1 MSEYFKN
8 MPALYYRFD
17 TGTNHA
23 GKKIDIIHQK
33 LVTDISLRHRL
44 KQSIKSAI
52 YTKQLYNIPEG
63 ERADTLSLRYY
74 GGFEY
79 VWLIFLANNILDP
92 IFDWPLSQDEL
103 RKHIICK
110 YGSLDAANSGVHHY
124 EEILQKL
131 VPASKGQE
139 RIEERFYEVDATRY
153 QIVAAQGDGM
163 ERTVSDYEYEVLRND
178 SKKTIALIDNSWAE
192 QILETAR
199 NMFS

>member
-8 MPALYYRFD
+8 MPAIYYRFD
-17 TGTNHA
+17 TGTSHA
-23 GKKIDIIHQK
+23 GKKIDLVHQK

-44 KQSIKSAI
+44 KSTIKSAT
-52 YTKQLYNIPEG
+52 YTKYYYTIPDG
-63 ERADTLSLRYY
+63 ERPDTLSYRYY

-79 VWLIFLANNILDP
+79 IWLIFLANNIFDP

-110 YGSLDAANSGVHHY
+110 YGSSDAANSGVHHY
-124 EEILQKL
+124 EEVIQKL
-131 VPASKGQE
+131 VPASQGQD
-139 RIEERFYEVDATRY
+139 RIEERFYEVDETRY
-153 QIVAAQGDGM
+153 QIVAAEGFGM
-163 ERTVSDYEYEVLRND
+163 ERTVSNYEYEVLHND
-178 SKKTIALIDNSWAE
+178 SKKEINLIEDVWAE

>member
-8 MPALYYRFD
+8 MPALYYKFD

-110 YGSLDAANSGVHHY
+110 YGSLDAAHSGVHHY

-131 VPASKGQE
+131 VPASAGQE

-153 QIVAAQGDGM
+153 QLVAAQGDGM
-163 ERTVSDYEYEVLRND
+163 ERTVSDYEYEILRND
-178 SKKTIALIDNSWAE
+178 SKKTIALIDDSWVE

>member
-8 MPALYYRFD
+8 MPSLYYRFE

-23 GKKIDIIHQK
+23 GKKIDLVHQK

-44 KQSIKSAI
+44 KSTIKSAT
-52 YTKQLYNIPEG
+52 YTKYNYTIPDG
-63 ERADTLSLRYY
+63 ERPDTLSYRYY

-79 VWLIFLANNILDP
+79 IWLIFLANNIFDP

-124 EEILQKL
+124 EEVIQKL
-131 VPASKGQE
+131 VPASKGQD
-139 RIEERFYEVDATRY
+139 RIEERFYEVDETRY
-153 QIVAAQGDGM
+153 QIVAAEGFGM
-163 ERTVSDYEYEVLRND
+163 ERTVSNYDYEVLHND
-178 SKKTIALIDNSWAE
+178 SKKEINLIEDVWAE

>member
-8 MPALYYRFD
+8 MPAIYYRFD
-17 TGTNHA
+17 TGTSHA
-23 GKKIDIIHQK
+23 GKKIDLVHQK

-44 KQSIKSAI
+44 KSTIKSAT
-52 YTKQLYNIPEG
+52 YTKYYYTIPDG
-63 ERADTLSLRYY
+63 ERPDTLSYRYY

-79 VWLIFLANNILDP
+79 IWLIFLANNIFDP

-124 EEILQKL
+124 EEVIQKL
-131 VPASKGQE
+131 VPASKGQD
-139 RIEERFYEVDATRY
+139 RIEERFYEVDETRY
-153 QIVAAQGDGM
+153 QIVAAEGDGM
-163 ERTVSDYEYEVLRND
+163 ERTVSNYDYEVLHND
-178 SKKTIALIDNSWAE
+178 SKKEINLIEDVWAE

>member
-131 VPASKGQE
+131 VPASAGQE

-178 SKKTIALIDNSWAE
+178 SKKTIALIDNSWVE

>member
-1 MSEYFKN
+1 
-8 MPALYYRFD
+8 MPAIYYRFD
-17 TGTNHA
+17 TGTSHA
-23 GKKIDIIHQK
+23 GKKIDLVHQK

-44 KQSIKSAI
+44 KSTIKSAT
-52 YTKQLYNIPEG
+52 YTKYNYTIPDG
-63 ERADTLSLRYY
+63 ERPDTLSYRYY

-79 VWLIFLANNILDP
+79 IWLIFLANNIFDP

-124 EEILQKL
+124 EEVIQKL
-131 VPASKGQE
+131 VPASKGQD
-139 RIEERFYEVDATRY
+139 RIEERFYEVDETRY
-153 QIVAAQGDGM
+153 QIVAAEGDGM
-163 ERTVSDYEYEVLRND
+163 ERTVSNYDYEVLHND
-178 SKKTIALIDNSWAE
+178 SKKEINLIEDVWAE

>member
-110 YGSLDAANSGVHHY
+110 YGSLDAAHSGVHHY

-178 SKKTIALIDNSWAE
+178 SKKTIALIDNSWVE

>member
-8 MPALYYRFD
+8 MPAIYYRFD
-17 TGTNHA
+17 TGTSHA
-23 GKKIDIIHQK
+23 GKKIDLVHQK

-44 KQSIKSAI
+44 KSTIKSAI
-52 YTKQLYNIPEG
+52 YTKYNYTIPDG
-63 ERADTLSLRYY
+63 ERPDTLSYRYY

-79 VWLIFLANNILDP
+79 IWLIFLANNIFDP

-124 EEILQKL
+124 EEVIQKL
-131 VPASKGQE
+131 VPASKGQD
-139 RIEERFYEVDATRY
+139 RIEERFYEVDETRY
-153 QIVAAQGDGM
+153 QIVAAEGDGM
-163 ERTVSDYEYEVLRND
+163 ERTVSNYDYEVLHND
-178 SKKTIALIDNSWAE
+178 SKKEINLIEDVWAE

>member
-44 KQSIKSAI
+44 KSSIKSAV
-52 YTKQLYNIPEG
+52 YTKQLYDIPEG

-103 RKHIICK
+103 RKHIVCK
-110 YGSLDAANSGVHHY
+110 YGSFDAAHSGVHHY

-131 VPASKGQE
+131 VPASAGQE
-139 RIEERFYEVDATRY
+139 RIEESFYEVDATRY
-153 QIVAAQGDGM
+153 EIVAAQGDGM
-163 ERTVSDYEYEVLRND
+163 ERTVSDYEYEILRND
-178 SKKTIALIDNSWAE
+178 SKKTIALIDNAWAE

>member
-103 RKHIICK
+103 RKHIVCK
-110 YGSLDAANSGVHHY
+110 YGSLDAAHSGVHHY

-131 VPASKGQE
+131 VPASAGQE

-153 QIVAAQGDGM
+153 QLVAAQGDGM
-163 ERTVSDYEYEVLRND
+163 ERTVSDYEYEILRND
-178 SKKTIALIDNSWAE
+178 SKKTIALIDDSWVE

>member
-8 MPALYYRFD
+8 MPSLYYRFE
-17 TGTNHA
+17 TGTSHA
-23 GKKIDIIHQK
+23 GKKIDLVHQK

-44 KQSIKSAI
+44 KSTIKSAT
-52 YTKQLYNIPEG
+52 YTKYNYTIPDG
-63 ERADTLSLRYY
+63 ERPDTLSYRYY

-79 VWLIFLANNILDP
+79 IWLIFLANNIFDP

-124 EEILQKL
+124 EEVIQKL
-131 VPASKGQE
+131 VPASKGQD
-139 RIEERFYEVDATRY
+139 RIEERFYEVDETRY
-153 QIVAAQGDGM
+153 QIVAAEGDGM
-163 ERTVSDYEYEVLRND
+163 ERTVSNYDYEVLHND
-178 SKKTIALIDNSWAE
+178 SKKEINLIEDVWAE

>member
-103 RKHIICK
+103 IKHIICK
-110 YGSLDAANSGVHHY
+110 YGSLDAAHSGVHHY

-139 RIEERFYEVDATRY
+139 
-153 QIVAAQGDGM
+153 
-163 ERTVSDYEYEVLRND
+163 
-178 SKKTIALIDNSWAE
+178 
-192 QILETAR
+192 
-199 NMFS
+199 

>member
-103 RKHIICK
+103 IKHIICK

-178 SKKTIALIDNSWAE
+178 SKKTIALIDNSWVE

>member
-8 MPALYYRFD
+8 MPSLYYRFE

-23 GKKIDIIHQK
+23 GKKIDLVHQK

-103 RKHIICK
+103 IKHIICK
-110 YGSLDAANSGVHHY
+110 YGSLDAAHSGVHHY

-178 SKKTIALIDNSWAE
+178 SKKTIALIDNSWVE

>member
-110 YGSLDAANSGVHHY
+110 YGSLTADNSGVHHY
-124 EEILQKL
+124 EEIIQKL
-131 VPASKGQE
+131 IPASAGQE

-178 SKKTIALIDNSWAE
+178 SKKTIALIDNSWVE

>member
-8 MPALYYRFD
+8 MPALYYKFD

-44 KQSIKSAI
+44 KSSIKSAV

-110 YGSLDAANSGVHHY
+110 YGSLDAAHSGVHHY

-131 VPASKGQE
+131 VPASAGQE

-153 QIVAAQGDGM
+153 QLVAAQGDGM
-163 ERTVSDYEYEVLRND
+163 ERTVSDYEYEILRND
-178 SKKTIALIDNSWAE
+178 SKKTIALIDDSWVE